1 MKNLN
6 EGARPRG
13 TDSARI
19 ISVIETTALR
29 GRGTED
35 DKCRPVRQYWSLD
48 GKLLGEHDPCKED
61 I

>member
-1 MKNLN
+1 MN

-19 ISVIETTALR
+19 ITVIETTALR

-35 DKCRPVRQYWSLD
+35 DKCRLVRQYWSLD
-48 GKLLGEHDPCKED
+48 GKLLGENDPSKEEME
-61 I
+61 